1 MKRIKRIV
9 VCLLTIAMI
18 LPLISC
24 GNEQSQQDN
33 LEKIQIACPAYN
45 PEDTKNAAM
54 DFSVRLF
61 QNAVNPPY
69 ENDKIADDNVLIAP
83 TSVLTALA
91 MTANGAEGNTLT
103 QMEEVFGIT
112 CEPLRDYM
120 KTYLENLPNEEKY
133 KLHMANSI
141 WIKDDEDFI
150 VNEDFVEINETFFD
164 ASVFEKKFDKKA
176 LREINDWVEDN
187 TDGMI
192 EEVLNEIPEDA
203 VMYLINA
210 LAFEAEWEEIYK
222 TTQIREGEFTLAN
235 GIVQDV
241 EYMHSEENLYLE
253 DEKATGFVKYYKDRK
268 YAFAAL
274 LPNEDVSISEYVLG
288 MSGSSLK
295 ELLDNPK
302 EVLVHA
308 SIPKFD
314 VEDDILLNDT
324 LKVMGMVDA
333 FDAEKADLSGI
344 GTHTDGNLFVNR
356 VIHKTHMQVDEKGT
370 KAGAATVV
378 EVMCESAM
386 ESLEVRMV
394 RLDRPFIYMIIDCET
409 NQPIFMGT
417 MQRVKPLL
425 KCGVTDICGYP
436 TAN

>member
-1 MKRIKRIV
+1 
-9 VCLLTIAMI
+9 
-18 LPLISC
+18 
-24 GNEQSQQDN
+24 
-33 LEKIQIACPAYN
+33 
-45 PEDTKNAAM
+45 
-54 DFSVRLF
+54 
-61 QNAVNPPY
+61 
-69 ENDKIADDNVLIAP
+69 
-83 TSVLTALA
+83 
-91 MTANGAEGNTLT
+91 
-103 QMEEVFGIT
+103 ME
-112 CEPLRDYM
+112 Y
-120 KTYLENLPNEEKY
+120 
-133 KLHMANSI
+133 
-141 WIKDDEDFI
+141 
-150 VNEDFVEINETFFD
+150 
-164 ASVFEKKFDKKA
+164 
-176 LREINDWVEDN
+176 
-187 TDGMI
+187 
-192 EEVLNEIPEDA
+192 
-203 VMYLINA
+203 
-210 LAFEAEWEEIYK
+210 
-222 TTQIREGEFTLAN
+222 
-235 GIVQDV
+235 
-241 EYMHSEENLYLE
+241 
-253 DEKATGFVKYYKDRK
+253 EKATGFVKYYKDRK

-417 MQRVKPLL
+417 MQQVKPLL